1 MMWFV
6 LALISC
12 AFNVAVIEIVRRCR
26 LNPYEALLYRCLI
39 GIFLLLPFF
48 TLFAYPTDPRFYL
61 FMVLLSGI
69 YAWGNIRTGNLA
81 AQRNGRIAVIYQ
93 PITIFLTFVMWM
105 ALHPQ
110 EMDAMI
116 NTPQTLLTMG
126 VCFGMLT
133 ISLGCIR
140 RNDYA
145 WKSVMTA
152 IPIAVLYA
160 FLTVGQAWFLNAPD
174 AQTDISQGGQM
185 GRILSILF
193 FGNMGMVIALPFF
206 GRYRVQTPELDLA
219 RRAQF
224 PIITVT
230 ILAVLAVL
238 SWGTMLF
245 ALQIADNPAYPVAIK
260 AITPVMFQVYYWI
273 RGWKDH
279 ASPVAGMGL
288 AASALMLGFIHP

>member
-1 MMWFV
+1 MVWFV
-6 LALISC
+6 LALVSC

-61 FMVLLSGI
+61 FMILMSGI
-69 YAWGNIRTGNLA
+69 YAWGNIAMGNLA
-81 AQRNGRIAVIYQ
+81 AQRNGRIAVLYQ
-93 PITIFLTFVMWM
+93 PLMIFLTFIMWT
-105 ALHPQ
+105 ALHPDELDMLLQ
-110 EMDAMI
+110 GS
-116 NTPQTLLTMG
+116 QTLLITG
-126 VCFGMLT
+126 LCFGVLVF
-133 ISLGCIR
+133 SLACIR

-145 WKSVMTA
+145 WKSVMA
-152 IPIAVLYA
+152 AVPIAVLYA
-160 FLTVGQAWFLNAPD
+160 LLTVGQAWFLNAPD

-206 GRYRVQTPELDLA
+206 ARYRVQTPELDLA
-219 RRAQF
+219 RHAAF
-224 PIITVT
+224 PIVTMT
-230 ILAVLAVL
+230 ILAVLGVL
-238 SWGTMLF
+238 SWGAMLY

-260 AITPVMFQVYYWI
+260 ALMPVMFQVYYWI

-288 AASALMLGFIHP
+288 ALSALMLGFIHP